1 MRRGKLVLGR
11 RSLVAGS
18 AVASLAAM
26 SPAIVWAQ
34 ETPGVTET
42 EIRIGSTTSLSGPVS
57 ALGTQARCQEAFFK
71 RINDKGGI
79 AGRKINYIYYDDGFS
94 PPKTVEQVRR
104 RIEQVRVQLQAER
117 FIGVQHVP
125 PASSLKFDPR
135 IHGLVQQVADQVH
148 DDDQR
153 GQDDRGAHEKVI
165 KSLSLAF

>member
-104 RIEQVRVQLQAER
+104 LIEQDKVAFLFNMLGTAPNSAVAKYINQKK
-117 FIGVQHVP
+117 VP
-125 PASSLKFDPR
+125 
-135 IHGLVQQVADQVH
+135 H
-148 DDDQR
+148 
-153 GQDDRGAHEKVI
+153 
-165 KSLSLAF
+165 LSCR

>member
-18 AVASLAAM
+18 AVATLAVM
-26 SPAIVWAQ
+26 SPAIVWAE

-79 AGRKINYIYYDDGFS
+79 AGRKINYIY
-94 PPKTVEQVRR
+94 
-104 RIEQVRVQLQAER
+104 
-117 FIGVQHVP
+117 
-125 PASSLKFDPR
+125 
-135 IHGLVQQVADQVH
+135 
-148 DDDQR
+148 
-153 GQDDRGAHEKVI
+153 
-165 KSLSLAF
+165 